1 MKIKKTHLYIILSI
15 IIYMYINVIV
25 SCICMQYI
33 CWNYENILVLYTYM
47 KQMKEENKRQIF
59 VLVYYYL
66 FQYNNEVKYNKKSR
80 RKKKLKFFF
89 FSFRINIKF

>member
-1 MKIKKTHLYIILSI
+1 
-15 IIYMYINVIV
+15 
-25 SCICMQYI
+25 
-33 CWNYENILVLYTYM
+33 M

-80 RKKKLKFFF
+80 RIKKTKVFFF
-89 FSFRINIKF
+89 FSNKYKVLEKEYKMKRKTMINANVV